1 VERDGTGHDDPLDG
15 VRRVRIDNPEKRNA
29 LDDDTRARL
38 LVDLE
43 DAIADPT
50 CDVILLSGA
59 GGTIC
64 AGGDLP
70 SMPEEIELIRAR
82 LAGSHRIV
90 RLLVAGPK
98 PVVAAVEG
106 AAFGSGM
113 ALAAAADVVVAAR
126 GARFGCVFGRFALI
140 PDSGL
145 LWSLP
150 QRVGE
155 ARARRLALTN
165 AVLTGEEALA
175 LGLADHLCDDGGA
188 EDAALA
194 IAASIREHASPA
206 VAATKAL
213 FALRAHDLDELLDL
227 EMDQQ
232 STLLAAEG
240 FKARRDAFF
249 GKRT

>member
-1 VERDGTGHDDPLDG
+1 MSDQDRGI
-15 VRRVRIDNPEKRNA
+15 RRVTITNPGTRNA
-29 LDDDTRARL
+29 LDGATRARL
-38 LVDLE
+38 LADVE
-43 DAIADPT
+43 DAVADRT
-50 CDVILLSGA
+50 CEVILLTGA
-59 GGTIC
+59 DGTFC
-64 AGGDLP
+64 SGGDLP
-70 SMPEEIELIRAR
+70 SMPEDVQLIRER
-82 LAGSHRIV
+82 LADSHRIV
-90 RLLVAGPK
+90 RLLVAGPT

-140 PDSGL
+140 ADTGL

-165 AVLTGEEALA
+165 AVVGAEEALA
-175 LGLADHLCDDGGA
+175 IGLADHLCEDGEA
-188 EDAALA
+188 EDVALA
-194 IAASIREHASPA
+194 IATSLLEHASPA

-213 FALRAHDLDELLDL
+213 FATRPGDLDALLDL
-227 EMDQQ
+227 EMDVQ
-232 STLLAAEG
+232 SALLAADE

-249 GKRT
+249 GRPT

>member
-1 VERDGTGHDDPLDG
+1 VERDRSGDVDRGRG
-15 VRRVRIDNPEKRNA
+15 VRRVTIENPEKRNA
-29 LDDDTRARL
+29 LDDATRARL
-38 LVDLE
+38 LADVE
-43 DAIADPT
+43 DAVADPT
-50 CDVILLSGA
+50 CEVILLSGA
-59 GGTIC
+59 GGTFC

-70 SMPEEIELIRAR
+70 SMPEDIELVRAR
-82 LAGSHRIV
+82 LADSHRIV

-113 ALAAAADVVVAAR
+113 AMAAAADVVVAAK
-126 GARFGCVFGRFALI
+126 GATFGCVFGRFALI
-140 PDSGL
+140 ADTGL

-165 AVLTGEEALA
+165 AVVTAEEAVA
-175 LGLADHLCDDGGA
+175 MGLADHLCDRG
-188 EDAALA
+188 ESEQVALA
-194 IAASIREHASPA
+194 IAASIQEHTSPA

-213 FALRAHDLDELLDL
+213 FATRPLDLDALLDL

-232 STLLAAEG
+232 SALLTSAE

-249 GKRT
+249 GKPT